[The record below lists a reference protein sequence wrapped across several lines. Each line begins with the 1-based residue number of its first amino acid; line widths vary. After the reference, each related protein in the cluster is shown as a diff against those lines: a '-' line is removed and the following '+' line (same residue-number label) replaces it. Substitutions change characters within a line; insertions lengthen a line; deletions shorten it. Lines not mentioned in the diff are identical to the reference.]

1 MNLPLV
7 ISLLSRLLVLEAGLM
22 LPALLVS
29 LLNREPGWAH
39 FGVTILLILL
49 IGLPLMLFVKPRSRD
64 VHAKEGLAVV
74 ALAWVLLS
82 LFGALPFL
90 LSRTIPGF
98 INALFETASG
108 FTTTGASILNQI
120 EGLPRGM
127 LFWRSFTHWVGGMG
141 VLILTLAVM
150 PRLSGR
156 SAMLARA
163 ESPGPTFSKVVP
175 RMRDSARLMYGVYT
189 ALSLL
194 QLVLLVVSGLP
205 FFDALIHTLG
215 TAGTGGF
222 SNRNQSVGA
231 YNNPWAEGIITAFML
246 LFGMN
251 FVVYFRLL
259 RGEGKAAFHSEEVKV
274 YWALAA
280 LSMLT
285 VTLTILPQYGHFF
298 TAFRYASFQVAAI
311 MSTTGYATTDYVLW
325 PQFTHILLLLLMVVG
340 ACAGSTAGGM
350 KVSRVVMLG
359 KAGAREIGQA
369 AAPRKVRLLK
379 MDKKPVNEDTL
390 RSVLVFFL
398 LYMGILFVGTLIAST
413 DGHDFA
419 TSFSAV
425 VSCLSNI
432 GPGLNLVG
440 PSGNFDIFSPH
451 VKVLLTFLMLA
462 GRLEFIPLLVLFHR
476 EMWAKGH

>member
-7 ISLLSRLLVLEAGLM
+7 ISLLSKLLVLEAGLM
-22 LPALLVS
+22 LPALITALIH
-29 LLNREPGWAH
+29 REPSWAA
-39 FGVTILLILL
+39 LLITMGIVLL
-49 IGLPLMLFVKPRSRD
+49 AGLPLMLLVKPASKD

-74 ALAWVLLS
+74 SLSWVLLS
-82 LFGALPFL
+82 LAGALPFI
-90 LSRTIPGF
+90 LSGMIPDF
-98 INALFETASG
+98 INALFETVSG
-108 FTTTGASILNQI
+108 FTTTGASILSRV
-120 EGLPRGM
+120 EHLPRG
-127 LFWRSFTHWVGGMG
+127 LLLWRSFTHWVGGMG

-150 PRLSGR
+150 PKLSGR

-175 RMRDSARLMYGVYT
+175 RMRDTARLMYAVYT
-189 ALSLL
+189 VLSLL
-194 QLVLLVVSGLP
+194 QLVLLMLAGLP

-222 SNRNQSVGA
+222 SSRNQSVGA
-231 YNNPWAEGIITAFML
+231 YNNPLAEGIITLFML

-251 FVVYFRLL
+251 FVVYFKLL
-259 RGEGKAAFHSEEVKV
+259 RGEGRAAFHSEEVRV
-274 YWALAA
+274 YWILAA

-285 VTLTILPQYGHFF
+285 VTLTTLPRYGQFA
-298 TAFRYASFQVAAI
+298 TAFRYASFQVASI

-350 KVSRVVMLG
+350 KVSRVVMLS
-359 KAGAREIGQA
+359 KASAREIGQA

-398 LYMGILFVGTLIAST
+398 LYMGILFLGTLIAST

-462 GRLEFIPLLVLFHR
+462 GRLEFIPLLVMFHR